1 MVETVPIQMPDGT
14 TTPVRLFPGPE
25 GAPVVVIVPGL
36 GIPGAFYDR
45 FANSIVDHGFCAA
58 TCELR
63 GQGDS
68 RPRPSASSTF
78 GYQELVS
85 VDLPAMFEVVRERFD
100 ASTPFLLGHSMGG
113 QLGAMYAARIRGRLG
128 GLILVASG
136 SPYYRGFPG
145 TRSPGVLLGSA
156 AMSITASVAGFW
168 PGDRLDVGGF
178 GRQSRVLIS
187 DWSRFARSGRIEPAG
202 ADIDYEER
210 IGRLKLPVLSISI
223 EGDDLAPRS
232 ASVNLLDKLSGS
244 DVTTWHQPE
253 PLGHNGWISTPDTTV
268 DRIADW
274 IRDLG

>member
-68 RPRPSASSTF
+68 RPRPSASSAF
-78 GYQELVS
+78 GYQEWCRWTCRRCS
-85 VDLPAMFEVVRERFD
+85 RWFGSGSTPAR
-100 ASTPFLLGHSMGG
+100 PFLLGHSMGG
-113 QLGAMYAARIRGRLG
+113 QLGVMYAARIRGRLG

-145 TRSPGVLLGSA
+145 TRSPACCWVRRPCRSRRVSPGS
-156 AMSITASVAGFW
+156 G
-168 PGDRLDVGGF
+168 PGPVG
-178 GRQSRVLIS
+178 RR
-187 DWSRFARSGRIEPAG
+187 RFRSAVAG
-202 ADIDYEER
+202 ADLGLVAVRAQRAYR
-210 IGRLKLPVLSISI
+210 AGRRGHRLRGADRTAETARAVDFDRGRRPGTAQRVGQPF
-223 EGDDLAPRS
+223 ETNCQVRGDRVAPTRTVGAQRVDKHPGQHGRS
-232 ASVNLLDKLSGS
+232 NRG
-244 DVTTWHQPE
+244 
-253 PLGHNGWISTPDTTV
+253 V
-268 DRIADW
+268 DP
-274 IRDLG
+274 

>member
-45 FANSIVDHGFCAA
+45 FANAIVAQGLCAA

-68 RPRPSASSTF
+68 RPRPSSSSTF
-78 GYQELVS
+78 GYQELVA
-85 VDLPAMFEVVRERFD
+85 VDLPAMFEVVREHFD
-100 ASTPFLLGHSMGG
+100 SSTPFLLGHSMGG
-113 QLGAMYAARIRGRLG
+113 QLGVMYAARIRGRLG

-136 SPYYRGFPG
+136 SPYYRGFSG
-145 TRSPGVLLGSA
+145 ARSPGLLLGSA

-232 ASVNLLDKLSGS
+232 AATNLLDKLSGA

-253 PLGHNGWISTPDTTV
+253 RLGHNGWISTPDSTV
-268 DRIADW
+268 EHIVEW
-274 IRDLG
+274 VRDHS